1 MTRRTAIG
9 MALGST
15 AWGAERK
22 KKPKPAEI
30 LFVDVISRR
39 EGEVITVDGK
49 VKNTGERPADGVILK
64 FDFLDTSKVPLTTQR
79 GAIDDE
85 SLEPGEECEFRFQV
99 DAPPRSVFIRV
110 EAFGGNGM
118 DIKASNTGP
127 FTIR

>member
-9 MALGST
+9 LVLGST
-15 AWGAERK
+15 AMAAERK

-30 LFVDVISRR
+30 SFVDVMSRR
-39 EGEVITVDGK
+39 EGELITVDGK

-64 FDFLDTSKVPLTTQR
+64 FDFLDTSKVPLTTQK

-110 EAFGGNGM
+110 EAYGGNGM
-118 DIKASNTGP
+118 DIKSANAGP